1 MLKRAVL
8 SALGRLGILAP
19 SFRVFE
25 LVKAVGFR
33 GDAVEAGDGLPVP
46 PRRLRVRVAGTADAV
61 WFLESGRLTAATIR
75 DALHRQGVELIPG
88 RAVLDF
94 GCGCGRVIRHFAHL
108 GLEAHG
114 SDQDVE
120 LVRWCARNLTFAT
133 FLPNGFAPRSRYDDE
148 SFDVVYA
155 VSVLTH
161 LPEDLQ
167 LAWVSELR
175 RVLRPGGVL
184 VVTTHG
190 GAYAGRLTPPERA
203 AYEAGDLVVRWSS
216 AAGTNLCTAF
226 HPEPYVRARLARDL
240 DLAELVPQGAE
251 GTPDQDLVVLRKPD
265 ASASAHRPSSRS
277 GPAASPSG

>member
-8 SALGRLGILAP
+8 SVLGRLGILAP

-25 LVKAVGFR
+25 LLKAVGFR
-33 GDAVEAGDGLPVP
+33 GQAVETREGLPVP
-46 PRRLRVRVAGTADAV
+46 PPRLRVRVAGTADVA

-75 DALHRQGVELIPG
+75 DALLRQGLDLTPG

-94 GCGCGRVIRHFAHL
+94 GCGCGRVIRHFADL
-108 GLEAHG
+108 GLELHG
-114 SDQDVE
+114 SDQDGE
-120 LVRWCARNLTFAT
+120 LVRWCAHNLTFAT
-133 FLPNGFAPRSRYDDE
+133 FLPNGLAPPSEYDDE

-167 LAWVSELR
+167 LAWMSELR
-175 RVLRPGGVL
+175 RVLRPAGML

-190 GAYAGRLTPPERA
+190 DAYAERLTPSERA
-203 AYEAGDLVVRWSS
+203 AYEAGDVVVRWSS
-216 AAGTNLCTAF
+216 AAATNLCTAF
-226 HPEPYVRARLARDL
+226 HPEGYVRDRLACEL
-240 DLAELVPQGAE
+240 DLAEFVPQGAE
-251 GTPDQDLVVLRKPD
+251 GTPDQDLVVLRRPGP
-265 ASASAHRPSSRS
+265 SASAQRPSSRS